1 MTWGFVRR
9 VLLLA
14 VVLLSPVA
22 VFAQEAVLTGTVTD
36 SSGAVLPGVTVTA
49 INETTG
55 NTFVGVTLETGNYRI
70 PVRVGMYR
78 ITAELSGFST
88 AARGGIQMLVGQ
100 TATLNLQLAPSTIQE
115 TVTVTA
121 EAPLI
126 DLKNS
131 SLGGN
136 IDPRQVQ
143 ELPVN
148 GRNWM
153 ALALLAP
160 GSRTQAGAT
169 GVASQ
174 IPLPDR
180 NGGEAREFQ
189 LNVDGQQ
196 VSADIGTGGQAKF
209 SQDSIAEFQFVSNRF
224 DATMGR
230 STGVQVN
237 AITKSGSNQ
246 VSGLVRGNFRNSRF
260 NATNPVLNTVEKV
273 DNQQYST
280 TLGGPIIRDKLHYFG
295 NFEYEREPRESIFN
309 SPYPV
314 FNVPLSG
321 KNTQKKGGVR
331 LDYQLSDRT
340 RLMGKFSKATIY
352 EPFGAGNTGFSG
364 STGTNKEY
372 NRESLVQL
380 TQVINNSTLNEIK
393 VGEAVFGLANQNLT
407 SWSNHWQKAN
417 GITIGSPRIAFTGF
431 AIAPNQNYPRHQ
443 DQWVW
448 NVRDD
453 FTYSYETKGHHDLRL
468 GGEFLNRHQIQAN
481 CRQCSGDMRAN
492 VVANGQAIPS
502 PAQLQAWFPNPFN
515 VDTWNL
521 AAISPWVSTY
531 NIGVGDFNVH
541 LYSKK
546 IASWAQDDWQISNR
560 LTLNLGL
567 RYDLE
572 LGAFA
577 NDVALPPFQEAGR
590 PADKTNF
597 QPRLGFNFKINDAT
611 VVRSGSGL
619 YYGDALGADQ
629 SFATGNPQIVVI
641 SYTNDGRPDFAAN
654 PTNGR
659 PLPTYAEA
667 QAQLCSGNQA
677 VFNAWRAANYPN
689 PAPCLSRA
697 LQEFVGLPKYVHL
710 PRTFQSSIGIQRQFG
725 SVTAITA
732 DYVYSKGDHEKDVVD
747 NINLTFNP
755 ATGANFPFSNRN
767 TRPYPDW
774 DVVSMNTHLGRS
786 AYHALQT
793 SVNKRFSNRW
803 QGSATY
809 TLSGLWN
816 ADTKPFSGLEQ
827 VTFDTVPD
835 LGGEW
840 GLSADDQRHRMV
852 LNGIWQVGKGFQVSA
867 LHFTLAGIRLAHTY
881 GGDSRGAGANFSQR
895 LRPNG
900 TIVPRN
906 DLIAP
911 AQNRTDIRFQQRIPL
926 GGRVSIDGIA
936 EIFNA
941 FNRPNWGIGT
951 QESTVAQFLQHTTAQ
966 VRTAQFG
973 FRLTF

>member
-14 VVLLSPVA
+14 VVLLIPVA

-295 NFEYEREPRESIFN
+295 NYEYEREPRTSLFN

-611 VVRSGSGL
+611 VVRGGSGL

-951 QESTVAQFLQHTTAQ
+951 QESTVAQFLQHTSAQ

>member
-1 MTWGFVRR
+1 MNWGFVRR

-14 VVLLSPVA
+14 VVLVFPVA
-22 VFAQEAVLTGTVTD
+22 AFAQEAVLTGTVTD

-49 INETTG
+49 TNETTG
-55 NTFVGVTLETGNYRI
+55 NTFIGVTLETGNYRI

-88 AARGGIQMLVGQ
+88 AARGGIEMLVGQ

-237 AITKSGSNQ
+237 AITKSGGNL

-260 NATNPVLNTVEKV
+260 NAENPVLKTVEKV

-280 TLGGPIIRDKLHYFG
+280 ALGGPIIRDKLHYFG

-314 FNVPLSG
+314 FNGSPLVG

-340 RLMGKFSKATIY
+340 RLMGKFSKATIF
-352 EPFGAGNTGFSG
+352 EPFGVGNTGFKG

-393 VGEAVFGLANQNLT
+393 VGEAVFGLANRNLT

-417 GITIGSPRIAFTGF
+417 GITVGSPRIAFTGF

-492 VVANGQAIPS
+492 NLPLPS
-502 PAQLQAWFPNPFN
+502 AAVFQSWFPDPLN

-531 NIGVGDFNVH
+531 SIGVGDFNVH

-546 IASWAQDDWQISNR
+546 IASWAQDDWQISSR

-577 NDVALPPFQEAGR
+577 NDVEVLPFQQAGR

-611 VVRSGSGL
+611 VIRGGSGL

-629 SFATGNPQIVVI
+629 SFATGNQQVVVI
-641 SYTNDGRPDFAAN
+641 QYTNDLRPDFAAN
-654 PTNGR
+654 PTNGQ
-659 PLPTYAEA
+659 PLPTFE
-667 QAQLCSGNQA
+667 QAQQRLCSGNPA
-677 VFNAWRAANYPN
+677 AFAAWRAINYTGT
-689 PAPCLSRA
+689 APCLTRD
-697 LQEFVGLPKYVHL
+697 LQEFVGPPKYVHL
-710 PRTFQSSIGIQRQFG
+710 PRTFQNSIGFQRQLG
-725 SVTAITA
+725 AVAAVTA

-747 NINLTFNP
+747 NINLTFDPN
-755 ATGANFPFSNRN
+755 TGANLPFANRAA
-767 TRPYPDW
+767 RPYPDW
-774 DVVSMNTHLGRS
+774 GVVSMNTHLGRS
-786 AYHALQT
+786 QYHALQT
-793 SVNKRFSNRW
+793 SFNKRFSSRW

-809 TLSGLWN
+809 TLSYLKN

-827 VTFDTVPD
+827 VTFATVPD

-840 GLSADDQRHRMV
+840 GYSADDQRHRMV

-881 GGDSRGAGANFSQR
+881 GGDARGTGANFSQR

-936 EIFNA
+936 EVFNA